1 MSRIIAIHQPNFFP
15 WLGLFHKISLV
26 DTFYFFD
33 HVQVTTGKG
42 WHSRVKI
49 NLSGKPTWLTIP
61 IYKSGKSGQSY
72 AEIKMQ
78 PRGQF
83 LRKHLG
89 TIRQAYSKAPHFD
102 SIFNL
107 LEELYDYSTENLCEF
122 NMHAIKQISCRL
134 GLSSSFQKTSNL
146 LVTNPNIGSLS
157 GNKLVLEIAIN
168 SKAETY
174 VSGTGCLDFIKP
186 SSFNSHGIDFVFQD
200 FAGTEYQQLAS
211 DEFLP
216 GLSVIDALMNLG
228 WEGVSSLLGKG
239 NQDKS

>member
-1 MSRIIAIHQPNFFP
+1 MNRIIAIHQPNFFP

-33 HVQVTTGKG
+33 HIQVTTGKG

-78 PRGQF
+78 TRDQF

-107 LEELYDYSTENLCEF
+107 LEELYDYPTESLCEF
-122 NMHAIKQISCRL
+122 NMHLIKQISCRL
-134 GLSSSFQKTSNL
+134 NLSSTFHKTSDL
-146 LVTNPNIGSLS
+146 LEEHPSIEALVGVA
-157 GNKLVLEIAIN
+157 LVLVEDSREVGVEFGIPLY
-168 SKAETY
+168 EGTY
-174 VSGTGCLDFIKP
+174 R
-186 SSFNSHGIDFVFQD
+186 
-200 FAGTEYQQLAS
+200 
-211 DEFLP
+211 
-216 GLSVIDALMNLG
+216 
-228 WEGVSSLLGKG
+228 
-239 NQDKS
+239 